1 MNRVTLDVRTLEHPK
16 PLEYGIE
23 ALKSLDDHS
32 YIYMLNRKNPIPLI
46 RLAQEH
52 GFQTLTHEAFE
63 QEWHILISKNKE
75 LPLKEY
81 LDV

>member
-1 MNRVTLDVRTLEHPK
+1 MKRVTLDVRTFEHPK

-23 ALKSLDDHS
+23 ALKNLDDHS

-52 GFQTLTHEAFE
+52 GFQTLSHEAFE

-75 LPLKEY
+75 FPLREH